1 MKSNFWKFILHFY
14 SHELT
19 ILQFPFLVF
28 FNLKNPLRSSYL
40 IVINHFT
47 NNILHFSIINNIINH
62 HICKFHLW
70 YYNSLSWN
78 INYFYLDFNSNLK
91 NETTIT
97 HLKKKKK
104 KEEKRSENGR
114 GLISF
119 DASHSEI
126 LKQKSGRL
134 KPRKELPLIYG
145 GRGASSKLGLPFVP
159 VWRWNCELLERG
171 YRKIDKR
178 CRLVQRWG

>member
-1 MKSNFWKFILHFY
+1 M
-14 SHELT
+14 
-19 ILQFPFLVF
+19 F

-134 KPRKELPLIYG
+134 KPPERTSPYLRRTGSFEQTWPALCPGLKVELWVTRAWI
-145 GRGASSKLGLPFVP
+145 
-159 VWRWNCELLERG
+159 
-171 YRKIDKR
+171 
-178 CRLVQRWG
+178 

>member
-1 MKSNFWKFILHFY
+1 MESNFWKFILHFY

-28 FNLKNPLRSSYL
+28 FNLKNSLRSSYL

-134 KPRKELPLIYG
+134 KPPERTSPYLRRTGSFEQTWPALCPGLKVELWVTRAWI
-145 GRGASSKLGLPFVP
+145 
-159 VWRWNCELLERG
+159 
-171 YRKIDKR
+171 
-178 CRLVQRWG
+178 